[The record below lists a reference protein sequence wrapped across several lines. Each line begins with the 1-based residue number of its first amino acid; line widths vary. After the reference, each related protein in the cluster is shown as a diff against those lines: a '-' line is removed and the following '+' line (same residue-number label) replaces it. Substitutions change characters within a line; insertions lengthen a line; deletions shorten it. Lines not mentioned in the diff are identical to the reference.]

1 MINPENASGV
11 NVDEMLNSVT
21 SSILNVL
28 DAIAPM
34 KVKLRKHRQKAPWRN
49 DDLVRAQKQQC
60 RRAERKWRK
69 SKLLVHYEMYKGEL
83 YTYNQILCRT
93 RERYFSEIIGNCS
106 SNSHV
111 LFTTVNRLTNYKVQG
126 IKKAINSTTHITIQR
141 PPTHSK
147 LTHFVP
153 VTDQTVQEIITRL
166 SSSTCCLDVLPTRFL
181 NSVLNSVLPPITQ
194 IVNMSLQSGIFPEA
208 LKTAVI
214 KPLLK
219 KSGLDPTVLNN
230 YRPISNLPFLGK
242 VLEKV
247 VYQQLTDFLLLNNS
261 FDVFQSG
268 FRPHHSTETALIK
281 VTNDIRLNTDDGK
294 VSVLILQDLSAAFDT
309 VDHGILLHRLQDWVG
324 ICGSALFWLKSYLED
339 RKYFV
344 EIGSCVSDYMAL
356 TCGVPQGSIL
366 GPLLFNL
373 CMLPLGQLIRSN
385 NISYHNYADDSQIY
399 VSLTTGEYGPVDSL
413 SHCLQQISA
422 WMQNNFLQ
430 LNSSKT
436 E

>member
-1 MINPENASGV
+1 MKEPHVAPEPWVA
-11 NVDEMLNSVT
+11 DPCT
-21 SSILNVL
+21 SSMFFNQCAVE
-28 DAIAPM
+28 DGQ
-34 KVKLRKHRQKAPWRN
+34 VCRGKLPSLT
-49 DDLVRAQKQQC
+49 DL
-60 RRAERKWRK
+60 
-69 SKLLVHYEMYKGEL
+69 
-83 YTYNQILCRT
+83 TT
-93 RERYFSEIIGNCS
+93 
-106 SNSHV
+106 
-111 LFTTVNRLTNYKVQG
+111 FTISRISAL
-126 IKKAINSTTHITIQR
+126 
-141 PPTHSK
+141 
-147 LTHFVP
+147 VP
-153 VTDQTVQEIITRL
+153 VTDQTVQETITRL

-181 NSVLNSVLPPITQ
+181 KSVLNSVLPSITQ

-294 VSVLILQDLSAAFDT
+294 VSVLILLDLSAAFDT

-324 ICGSALFWLKSYLED
+324 ISGSALSWLKSYLED

-356 TCGVPQGSIL
+356 TCGVPQGLIL

-373 CMLPLGQLIRSN
+373 YMLPLGQLIRSN
-385 NISYHNYADDSQIY
+385 NISYHNFADDTQIY
-399 VSLTTGEYGPVDSL
+399 VSLTALNMGQWI
-413 SHCLQQISA
+413 HSA
-422 WMQNNFLQ
+422 TASNRAVRGCRTTF
-430 LNSSKT
+430 SS
-436 E
+436 